1 VTLNNYTHQIVDI
14 GWEGDNPSNLKPYVK
29 IRSILSKDSG
39 PTKLYPGHLFNWKLT
54 EDKYC
59 PGDLRG
65 LCPFDNKID
74 YKYERCPYCEK
85 KIGFKAAFLFGAEPN
100 ERMKEHL
107 AQEHYIYLAYFP
119 PEIIKVGTAA
129 GSRKLIRLI
138 EQDALLAMF
147 VATNTG
153 FNIQDLEHAISSTL
167 GITEMVKSRQKYQFI
182 KYTVDKDHARKLLTS
197 SWQRVHDRF
206 KDGEYK
212 DWLLDVEP
220 SSDIIDLTQVPTL
233 LIPALDSEI
242 NRIRRPDIITGEFI
256 GLRGKFI
263 LLKKEEN
270 IIALKISSL
279 LGRKLFAT
287 SETLEYDLPKQE
299 QLGLF

>member
-1 VTLNNYTHQIVDI
+1 MSTEYTHQIVDI
-14 GWEGDNPSNLKPYVK
+14 GWEGDNPKNLKPYVK
-29 IRSILSKDSG
+29 IRSLISRDSA
-39 PTKLYPGHLFNWKLT
+39 PTKLYPGHLFNWQIS

-59 PGDLRG
+59 PGDLRE

-119 PEIIKVGTAA
+119 PDIIKVGTAA

-147 VATNTG
+147 IAKNTG
-153 FNIQDLEHAISSTL
+153 FNIQHLEHAISSSL

-182 KYTVDKDHARKLLTS
+182 KYTVDKDKARPMIIS
-197 SWQRVHDRF
+197 NWQRVNDRF
-206 KDGEYK
+206 KDSEYK
-212 DWLLDVEP
+212 DWLLEVEP
-220 SSDIIDLTQVPTL
+220 TSDIIDLTVVPTL
-233 LIPALDSEI
+233 LVPEIGSEI
-242 NRIRRPDIITGEFI
+242 VRVRRPDIVTGEFL
-256 GLRGKFI
+256 GLRGKF
-263 LLKKEEN
+263 LLLRKEEN
-270 IIALKISSL
+270 ILALKISSL
-279 LGRKLFAT
+279 LGRKLVAT
-287 SETLEYDLPKQE
+287 SEVLEYDLPKQE

>member
-1 VTLNNYTHQIVDI
+1 MSTDYTHQIVDI
-14 GWEGDNPSNLKPYVK
+14 GWEGDNASNLKPYVM
-29 IRSILSKDSG
+29 IRSILSRDSA
-39 PTKLYPGHLFNWKLT
+39 PTKLYPGHLFNWQIS

-59 PGDLRG
+59 PGDLRE

-119 PEIIKVGTAA
+119 PDIIKVGTAA

-153 FNIQDLEHAISSTL
+153 FNIQNLEHAISSSL

-182 KYTVDKDHARKLLTS
+182 KYIVDKDKAREMIIS
-197 SWQRVHDRF
+197 SWQRVNDKF
-206 KDGEYK
+206 KDSEYK
-212 DWLLDVEP
+212 DWLLEIEP
-220 SSDIIDLTQVPTL
+220 TSDIIDLTVVPTL
-233 LIPALDSEI
+233 LVPEIDSEI
-242 NRIRRPDIITGEFI
+242 VRIRRPNIVTGEFV
-256 GLRGKFI
+256 GLRGKF
-263 LLKKEEN
+263 LLLRKEEN
-270 IIALKISSL
+270 ILALKISSL
-279 LGRKLFAT
+279 LGRKLLAT
-287 SETLEYDLPKQE
+287 NEILEYDLPKQE